1 MPIGIII
8 NCASV
13 LAGGL
18 IGTFFGKLLPRR
30 IRDDLPVMFGICA
43 ICISMR
49 SILQTDN
56 MTVVVLAVLGGY
68 LLGHALSLEKRIQSA
83 AKRLLSGAKRSA
95 DGFNMPLFISCVTL
109 FCCSGMGWYGALT
122 EAISGSSE
130 ILFSKS
136 VLDLFTALI
145 FAASLRAAVCLIPI
159 PQFAVM
165 LLVFLL
171 GKVVSGVMTAEA
183 FANLSGCGGVITL
196 AAGLR
201 IAKIREV
208 QAIDIV
214 PSMIIVIPLSMLAAA
229 IGL

>member
-1 MPIGIII
+1 MPVGIIV

-18 IGTFFGKLLPRR
+18 IGSFSGRLLSQR
-30 IRDDLPVMFGICA
+30 IRDDLPTMFGICA
-43 ICISMR
+43 ICISLR

-56 MTVVVLAVLGGY
+56 MTVVVLAVLAGY
-68 LLGHALSLEKRIQSA
+68 LFGHTLGLERRIQSV
-83 AKRLLSGAKRSA
+83 AKRLLGGAKLSGE
-95 DGFNMPLFISCVTL
+95 GFNMPLFISCITL

-122 EAISGSSE
+122 EAISGSPD

-136 VLDLFTALI
+136 VLDFFTALV

-159 PQFAVM
+159 PQAAVM
-165 LLVFLL
+165 LLVFMI
-171 GKVVSGVMTAEA
+171 GKGISGIMTPEA

-201 IAKIREV
+201 IAKIREI

-214 PSMIIVIPLSMLAAA
+214 PSMILVIPLSMLAAA
-229 IGL
+229 ISL